1 MSDTYEEGSA
11 RERYSPG
18 VDLPR
23 RRAVSPFALFII
35 GVCFLMLIAF
45 LANNYLDKL
54 RGTGDDAGPPKS
66 SASQTML
73 GPPPPFN
80 MQTEDEQHNQADN
93 HTSSPPTPQ
102 KTVAQKAADYITQA
116 TGTGGGRSILTVPQG
131 WDRPALAASIPQS
144 SPPTAADRAA
154 AATGQRPT
162 RPKIDSVAATAISAA
177 DLTTTIKAGTKV
189 FCTTQDAIDTT
200 VGEGSFTCD
209 TDQPIIA
216 WDGVTPLVA
225 PHSTII
231 ATYKELK
238 SGRDRIYAA
247 SATLYGPDGLIL
259 PLGDPFTMPDGS
271 AGIHAD
277 VQDNTW
283 ARIKEGVILDFVSS
297 AFQAAE
303 SLASQ
308 GNGNTYLNLQTGG
321 TQNALSQTLEH
332 SNVPDVGRVPQ
343 ARHLSLRIMHPVFMQ
358 DAIGFQLRGN

>member
-1 MSDTYEEGSA
+1 MSDTYEEGV

-23 RRAVSPFALFII
+23 RRAISPFSLFVV

-54 RGTGDDAGPPKS
+54 RGAGDDAGPPKA

-80 MQTEDEQHNQADN
+80 MQMDDEPHHNQADN
-93 HTSSPPTPQ
+93 HTSPPTPAP

-116 TGTGGGRSILTVPQG
+116 TGSGGGRSILSVPQG
-131 WDRPALAASIPQS
+131 WDRPAMAASVPQS
-144 SPPTAADRAA
+144 APPTAADRAA

-162 RPKIDSVAATAISAA
+162 RPKIDSVAATALASA
-177 DLTTTIKAGTKV
+177 DLSTTIKPGTKV
-189 FCTTQDAIDTT
+189 FCTTQDAIDTST
-200 VGEGSFTCD
+200 GEGSFTCD
-209 TDQPIIA
+209 TDQPIVA
-216 WDGVTPLVA
+216 WDGVTPLVP
-225 PHSTII
+225 PHSTIV

-247 SATLYGPDGLIL
+247 SATLYGPDGLML
-259 PLGDPFTMPDGS
+259 ALGDPFTMPDGS
-271 AGIHAD
+271 AGIQAD

-283 ARIKEGVILDFVSS
+283 PRIKEGVILDFIGS
-297 AFQAAE
+297 AFQAAT

-321 TQNALSQTLEH
+321 TQNALSQTLEN

-343 ARHLSLRIMHPVFMQ
+343 ARHLALRIMHPVFMQ
-358 DAIGFQLRGN
+358 DAVGFQLRGN